1 MLNELASI
9 EAGDIDWESYTLT
22 NRGKLRSQG
31 EALD

>member
-22 NRGKLRSQG
+22 NRGKPCSPR